1 MVEVDQ
7 KIQLTN
13 WEAIFMQFNVWQQNF
28 FREGSKLYELGASVC
43 LTLMIQYLEF
53 SLKLDT

>member
-13 WEAIFMQFNVWQQNF
+13 WEAIFMQFNVWQQTF
-28 FREGSKLYELGASVC
+28 LGKAASFMNWV
-43 LTLMIQYLEF
+43 QVF
-53 SLKLDT
+53 A